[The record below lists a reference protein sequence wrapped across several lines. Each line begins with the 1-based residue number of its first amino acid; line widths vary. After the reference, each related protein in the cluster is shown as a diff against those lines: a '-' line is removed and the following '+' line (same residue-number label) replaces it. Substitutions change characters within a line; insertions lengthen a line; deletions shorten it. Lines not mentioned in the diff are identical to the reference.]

1 MDCLFQLSEEV
12 LMERAARFDNYLSST
27 AVCKSPA
34 RFAPQTATQA
44 QTRNG
49 DCVHLRR

>member
-1 MDCLFQLSEEV
+1 MDCLFQLSEEI
-12 LMERAARFDNYLSST
+12 LMERADRVGNNWAPRLFVK
-27 AVCKSPA
+27 APPA
-34 RFAPQTATQA
+34 SRPQTATQA